1 MSKKKILHLAKWY
14 PNKVEPLLGI
24 FIQKHIQS
32 VQESYDHKVISI
44 YQTNTIISNIY
55 RKVNYLNS
63 TEEVVFYHKK
73 GLLNKIR
80 VLYKVWKEI
89 KNFQAHLIHAHVMG
103 WTSTLAYFL
112 SKTSQTPF
120 LISEHWSGYHKKGY
134 AQLKSISKI
143 LRKKSAKK
151 ANKISVVS
159 HFLKEDMLKCGIKGN
174 YTIIENVVDGI
185 PLEIEKNK
193 SFSYVFAGD
202 LIQETKNVKGIIEAF
217 SEVLKYH
224 KDIKLEIIGDGKDL
238 KTFKA
243 ISNRLKLNNHVSFH
257 GNRNNDYVIN
267 TLSQSHVLIL
277 NSYFET
283 FSVICAEALLCGI
296 PVISTKCG
304 GPESFL
310 NNKTGILIDLDNKKQ
325 LITAMICMINNYN
338 QYEPEK
344 LKSIAHQ
351 FSIDNIGKKINQE
364 YILAFY

>member
-1 MSKKKILHLAKWY
+1 MSKKKVLHLAKWY

-44 YQTNTIISNIY
+44 YQTNTIISNIH

-89 KNFQAHLIHAHVMG
+89 KKFQAHLIHAHVMG
-103 WTSTLAYFL
+103 WTSTLAYFI
-112 SKTSQTPF
+112 SNINQTPF
-120 LISEHWSGYHKKGY
+120 PISEHWSGYHKKGY

-143 LRKKSAKK
+143 FRKKSAKK
-151 ANKISVVS
+151 ANQICVVS
-159 HFLKEDMLKCGIKGN
+159 KLLKKDMLKCGVKGN

-185 PLEIEKNK
+185 ALDFEKNK
-193 SFSYVFAGD
+193 TFSFVFVGD
-202 LIQETKNVKGIIEAF
+202 LVQETKNVSGILEAF
-217 SEVLKYH
+217 SEVLKH
-224 KDIKLEIIGDGKDL
+224 NKEIKLDIIGDGKDL
-238 KTFKA
+238 KNYKSL
-243 ISNRLKLNNHVSFH
+243 SNRLKLNNHVSFH
-257 GNRNNDYVIN
+257 GNRNNDYVIK

-310 NNKTGILIDLDNKKQ
+310 NDKTGILIDLDNKKQ
-325 LITAMICMINNYN
+325 LTSAMESMIKNYN

-351 FSIDNIGKKINQE
+351 FSMDNVGKKINQE
-364 YILAFY
+364 YLRALN